1 MERTIKAVLAIL
13 AVAFILPAQTPL
25 PSPVI
30 GGGSGGSGTV
40 TSVGLTVP
48 GILSVSGSPVTTSG
62 TLAVSL
68 ATETAN
74 YVFAGPTSGSASAP
88 TFRALVGADLPVPS
102 SSTLGGIKSITALS
116 HNWIDYIDTSGVP
129 HQTQPAFSDLSGTAT
144 CAQLPALTGDT
155 TTSAGSCATTTVA
168 LNGGSVP
175 ASAAVL
181 GTNSSSQPVAA
192 TSSSVVGLFTG
203 CSGTQYLGADG
214 ACHNSGGGVS
224 TQSVVTGSRAFG
236 VVYHNTNT
244 TAMFVTVS
252 GTTSTGGDAVL
263 MTAITDSSSSPSTT
277 VAQDQ
282 STLSIT
288 GGAASLTFVVLP
300 GNYYEA
306 TLSGN
311 GTLAVSYW
319 TEWH

>member
-13 AVAFILPAQTPL
+13 AVAFILLAQTPL

-30 GGGSGGSGTV
+30 GGGSGGG
-40 TSVGLTVP
+40 G
-48 GILSVSGSPVTTSG
+48 GNVSCS
-62 TLAVSL
+62 
-68 ATETAN
+68 N
-74 YVFAGPTSGSASAP
+74 
-88 TFRALVGADLPVPS
+88 
-102 SSTLGGIKSITALS
+102 
-116 HNWIDYIDTSGVP
+116 
-129 HQTQPAFSDLSGTAT
+129 
-144 CAQLPALTGDT
+144 LPALTGDT
-155 TTSAGSCATTTVA
+155 TTSAGSCATTTA
-168 LNGGSVP
+168 KINGTAVP
-175 ASAAVL
+175 SSTAIL

-203 CSGTQYLGADG
+203 CSGSLYLGADG
-214 ACHNSGGGVS
+214 ACHSSGGGVS

-236 VVYHNTNT
+236 TVYHNTNA

-252 GTTSTGGDAVL
+252 GTTSAGGDAVL

-282 STLSIT
+282 STLSVT
-288 GGAASLTFVVLP
+288 GGAVSLTFVVLP